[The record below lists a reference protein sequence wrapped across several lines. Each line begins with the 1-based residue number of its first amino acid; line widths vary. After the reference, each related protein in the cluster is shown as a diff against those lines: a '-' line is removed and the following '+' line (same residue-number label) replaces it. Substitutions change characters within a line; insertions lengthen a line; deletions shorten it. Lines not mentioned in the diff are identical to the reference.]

1 VAIMRKLLTIINAMF
16 RDRQAWKTP
25 TPA

>member
-1 VAIMRKLLTIINAMF
+1 MRKLLTIINAMF